1 MAKQPRWALAD
12 ALRRARVAFRLAD
25 KHKLALEPR
34 LPAGLLG
41 QLLADRALLGDG
53 AAGSV
58 MALVAQKVATS
69 AERATSERAHRM
81 VMKLRNLVKRSG
93 DHPTLRTALG
103 VGDELRAGDTVGVVA
118 ALQRIATHAAELAP
132 LGVLAD
138 DVAKAQALATQLAG
152 ADVKQAGAMDARAST
167 TEDRVDAHL
176 RVEQA
181 IDRISAVGTLAFDED
196 DAASQLVAAR
206 FERLVETSGPS
217 ADDEAE
223 LGDEPAPPAPPA
235 PPAT

>member
-103 VGDELRAGDTVGVVA
+103 WATSCARATRWGWWPRSSASPRTRPSSRRSVCS
-118 ALQRIATHAAELAP
+118 P
-132 LGVLAD
+132 D